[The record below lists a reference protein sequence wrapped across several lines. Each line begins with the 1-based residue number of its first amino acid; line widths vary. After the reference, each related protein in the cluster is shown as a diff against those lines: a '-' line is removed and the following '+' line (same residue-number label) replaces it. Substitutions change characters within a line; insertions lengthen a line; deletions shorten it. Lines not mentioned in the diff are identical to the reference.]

1 MDSKVFRIATIFKKP
16 HPDLLDFS
24 EDRLY
29 LISPFL
35 NTHLSFP
42 EDTALLKSY
51 KLCLVILI
59 ADYNCFLGILEV

>member
-1 MDSKVFRIATIFKKP
+1 MNSKVFRIATIFKKP

-24 EDRLY
+24 EGKLY
-29 LISPFL
+29 LISLFL

-42 EDTALLKSY
+42 KDTTLQKSY

-59 ADYNCFLGILEV
+59 AD